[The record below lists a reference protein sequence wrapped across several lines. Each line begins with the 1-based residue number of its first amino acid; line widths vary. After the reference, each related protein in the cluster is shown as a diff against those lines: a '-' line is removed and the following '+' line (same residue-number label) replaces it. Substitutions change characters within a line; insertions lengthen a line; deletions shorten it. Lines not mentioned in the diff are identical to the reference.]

1 MLFYHIQFYYKVNL
15 FLCYYAKVKIN
26 LRNQVFMFSML
37 FQKYVVPKNI
47 IFTIILILF
56 LVFLFKILDIAIML
70 FASFVIASS
79 LNPLVDLMVNKYKKN
94 RKTASLTILTG
105 VIVLMLAFLIPAL
118 VLSGQEIKTFAI
130 SFPQY
135 IDTIDDK
142 LFASFPFL
150 KNILIHPMDMDKI
163 FSSLSVYAAQY
174 MENIVDIGKNIGTAL
189 VYMIIS
195 LMFIFYFM
203 VDKQL
208 VKNTTMKLFPSQMRK
223 RLSEIYDIISQKI
236 GGYVSAQI
244 LTMLSIGVVMGIG
257 LTIIGVK
264 YSLLLAVLCTV
275 LDIVPVVGP
284 AVALIICIVM
294 TYDLGTKIIIGVL
307 VVFAIAQLIENQF
320 VRPYVFGKFMDI
332 HPIIIYLF
340 LFITAKF
347 LGVLGVVFAPAIAA
361 TVCVLIEELYMKS
374 LE

>member
-1 MLFYHIQFYYKVNL
+1 
-15 FLCYYAKVKIN
+15 
-26 LRNQVFMFSML
+26 MFSML

-332 HPIIIYLF
+332 HPIIIYIF